1 MGGFPFYKWKWNHC
15 FGVNN
20 GNRFKD
26 REAIANGLWL
36 NDNIMVHVG
45 QNMFNFVFTTLAW
58 FLASQFYSLY
68 SPPNTS
74 LPRQLRA
81 LTLTEAADEVLDA
94 IRNYEERQRI

>member
-1 MGGFPFYKWKWNHC
+1 
-15 FGVNN
+15 
-20 GNRFKD
+20 
-26 REAIANGLWL
+26 
-36 NDNIMVHVG
+36 MVHVG

-68 SPPNTS
+68 SPPNNS

-94 IRNYEERQRI
+94 IRNYEEAKNMRACTEGATTDDRK

>member
-1 MGGFPFYKWKWNHC
+1 MAMMTINIDSL
-15 FGVNN
+15 NQ
-20 GNRFKD
+20 D
-26 REAIANGLWL
+26 RDTIANGLWL
-36 NDNIMVHVG
+36 NDNIMIHVG

-68 SPPNTS
+68 SPPNNS

-94 IRNYEERQRI
+94 IRNFEERQR

>member
-1 MGGFPFYKWKWNHC
+1 MMAISYDSC
-15 FGVNN
+15 IQ
-20 GNRFKD
+20 D
-26 REAIANGLWL
+26 RDTIANGLWL
-36 NDNIMVHVG
+36 NDNIMIHVG

-68 SPPNTS
+68 SPPNNS

-94 IRNYEERQRI
+94 IRNFEERQR

>member
-1 MGGFPFYKWKWNHC
+1 
-15 FGVNN
+15 
-20 GNRFKD
+20 
-26 REAIANGLWL
+26 
-36 NDNIMVHVG
+36 MVHVG

-68 SPPNTS
+68 SPPNNS